1 MRGDAVKAAVVQKYG
16 PPEVVR
22 IRDVADPVAGKG
34 QVLVR
39 VRATTLNSGDARI
52 RGASFPPGFA
62 VPARLAL
69 GLRGPR
75 RPVLGVVYSGVV
87 EAVGPGVSGIAAGD
101 EVCGMTGA
109 RMGAHAEL
117 AAVRA
122 DRVCP
127 KPAGVDHEQ
136 AAAILFGG
144 STARHFLHDLVGP
157 GRRVLVNG
165 ASGAVGSAAV
175 QVARLA
181 GSHVTAVCS
190 HRNADLVR
198 SLGAEEVVDHAAT
211 SVLDLPATYD
221 VVLDTVGNLDRR
233 SGRRLLAPD
242 GVLVLVAAG
251 LADTVLARGNVRAG
265 VSSED
270 PVNFA
275 WLLDRIA
282 AGEMRAVVDRTLPLG
297 EVVEAHRIV
306 DSGRKV
312 GNLVLTP

>member
-1 MRGDAVKAAVVQKYG
+1 MGDNVRAAVVERYG
-16 PPEVVR
+16 LPEVVSV
-22 IRDVADPVAGKG
+22 RDLPDPVAGKG
-34 QVLVR
+34 QLLVR
-39 VRATTLNSGDARI
+39 VHATTLNSGDARI

-62 VPARLAL
+62 LPARLAL

-87 EAVGPGVSGIAAGD
+87 EAVGAGVTGVAVGD

-122 DRVCP
+122 DRHCA
-127 KPAGVDHEQ
+127 KPAGVSHEQ

-144 STARHFLHDLVGP
+144 STARHFLRDLVGP
-157 GRRVLVNG
+157 GKRVLVNG

-175 QVARLA
+175 QLARLA
-181 GSHVTAVCS
+181 GAHVTGVCS
-190 HRNADLVR
+190 DRNADLVR
-198 SLGAEEVVDHAAT
+198 SLGAEEVVDHARHRVA
-211 SVLDLPATYD
+211 DLTETYD

-233 SGRRLLAPD
+233 SGRRLLATD

-270 PVNFA
+270 PEIFA
-275 WLLDRIA
+275 WWLERIA
-282 AGEMRAVVDRTLPLG
+282 AGEARAVVDRTLPLS
-297 EVVEAHRIV
+297 EVVEAYRIV

>member
-1 MRGDAVKAAVVQKYG
+1 MKAAVVERYG
-16 PPEVVR
+16 PPEVVSVV
-22 IRDVADPVAGKG
+22 DLPDPVAGKG

-39 VRATTLNSGDARI
+39 VHATTLNSGDARV
-52 RGASFPPGFA
+52 RGCTFPRGFA
-62 VPARLAL
+62 LPGRLAL

-75 RPVLGVVYSGVV
+75 RSVLGVAYSGVV
-87 EAVGPGVSGIAAGD
+87 EAVGPGVTGVSVGD
-101 EVCGMTGA
+101 EVCGLTGA

-122 DRVCP
+122 DRACA

-144 STARHFLHDLVGP
+144 KTARHFLHDLVGP

-175 QVARLA
+175 QIAHLA
-181 GSHVTAVCS
+181 GSHTTAVCS
-190 HRNADLVR
+190 GRNADLVR
-198 SLGAEEVVDHAAT
+198 SLGAQEVVDHAVQPVAGL
-211 SVLDLPATYD
+211 SERYD

-233 SGRRLLAPD
+233 TGRRLLAPD

-270 PVNFA
+270 PADFA

-282 AGEMRAVVDRTLPLG
+282 AGELRAVVDRTLPLS
-297 EVVEAHRIV
+297 EVVEAHRLV

-312 GNLVLTP
+312 GNLVLLP

>member
-1 MRGDAVKAAVVQKYG
+1 MKAAVVERYG
-16 PPEVVR
+16 PPEVVSVR
-22 IRDVADPVAGKG
+22 EVPDPVPGKG

-39 VRATTLNSGDARI
+39 VRATALNSGDARI
-52 RGASFPPGFA
+52 RGARFPPGFA

-75 RPVLGVVYSGVV
+75 RAVLGVVYSGVV
-87 EAVGPGVSGIAAGD
+87 EAVGPDVSDVAVGD

-122 DRVCP
+122 DRLCA

-144 STARHFLHDLVGP
+144 STARHFLRDLVGP
-157 GRRVLVNG
+157 GKRVLVNG

-175 QVARLA
+175 QLAHLA
-181 GSHVTAVCS
+181 GAHVTGVCS
-190 HRNADLVR
+190 DRNADLVR
-198 SLGAEEVVDHAAT
+198 SLGADEVVDHARHRVAELT
-211 SVLDLPATYD
+211 ERYD

-233 SGRRLLAPD
+233 SGRALLATG
-242 GVLVLVAAG
+242 GVVVLAVAG
-251 LADTVLARGNVRAG
+251 LAETVLARGNVRAG

-270 PVNFA
+270 PESFA
-275 WLLDRIA
+275 WWLDRIA
-282 AGEMRAVVDRTLPLG
+282 AGEARAVVDRTLPLS

-312 GNLVLTP
+312 GNLVLLP

>member
-1 MRGDAVKAAVVQKYG
+1 MRAAVVERYG

-22 IRDVADPVAGKG
+22 VRDVADPVAGKG

-39 VRATTLNSGDARI
+39 VRATTMNSGDARI

-87 EAVGPGVSGIAAGD
+87 EAVGVGVAGVSVSD

-122 DRVCP
+122 DRLTP
-127 KPAGVDHEQ
+127 KPAGVDHAD

-144 STARHFLHDLVGP
+144 STARQFLGDLAAP

-175 QVARLA
+175 QLAHLA
-181 GSHVTAVCS
+181 GAHVTAVCS
-190 HRNADLVR
+190 ARNADLVR
-198 SLGAEEVVDHAAT
+198 SLGAAEVVDRATT
-211 SVLDLPATYD
+211 SVLDLPATHD
-221 VVLDTVGNLDRR
+221 VVLDAVGNVDRR

-242 GVLVLVAAG
+242 GVLLLAVAG
-251 LADTVLARGNVRAG
+251 LADTVLSRGAVRTG
-265 VSSED
+265 PIKED
-270 PVNFA
+270 PADFA
-275 WLLDRIA
+275 WLLQRLA
-282 AGEMRAVVDRTLPLG
+282 SGELRAVVDRTLPLS

>member
-1 MRGDAVKAAVVQKYG
+1 VKAAVAERYG
-16 PPEVVR
+16 PPEVVSV
-22 IRDVADPVAGKG
+22 RDVPDPVAGTG
-34 QVLVR
+34 QVVVR
-39 VRATTLNSGDARI
+39 VRATTVNSGDSRI
-52 RGASFPPGFA
+52 RGCRFPPGFA
-62 VPARLAL
+62 VPGRLAL
-69 GLRGPR
+69 GWRGPR
-75 RPVLGVVYSGVV
+75 RSVLGVVCSGVV
-87 EAVGPGVSGIAAGD
+87 ESVGPAVAGVSVGD
-101 EVCGMTGA
+101 EVAGMTGA

-117 AAVRA
+117 AVVRA
-122 DRVCP
+122 DRLTA
-127 KPAGVDHEQ
+127 KPPDVDHAQ

-165 ASGAVGSAAV
+165 ASGAVGTAAV
-175 QVARLA
+175 QVAHLA
-181 GSHVTAVCS
+181 GAHVTAVCS

-198 SLGAEEVVDHAAT
+198 SLGAEEVVDHAVQPVAG
-211 SVLDLPATYD
+211 LAGRYD

-233 SGRRLLAPD
+233 SGRRLLAPE

-270 PVNFA
+270 PVVFA

-282 AGEMRAVVDRTLPLG
+282 AGELRAVVDRTLPLG
-297 EVVEAHRIV
+297 DVVEAYRLV

>member
-1 MRGDAVKAAVVQKYG
+1 MKAAVVERYG
-16 PPEVVR
+16 PPETVSVV
-22 IRDVADPVAGKG
+22 DLPDPVAGKG

-39 VRATTLNSGDARI
+39 VHATTLNSGDARI
-52 RGASFPPGFA
+52 RGCRFPPGFA

-75 RPVLGVVYSGVV
+75 RAVLGVVYSGVV
-87 EAVGPGVSGIAAGD
+87 EAVGAGVTGVAVGD

-122 DRVCP
+122 DRMTT

-144 STARHFLHDLVGP
+144 STARHFLRDLVGP
-157 GRRVLVNG
+157 GKRVLVNG
-165 ASGAVGSAAV
+165 ASGAVGCAAV
-175 QVARLA
+175 QLAHLA

-190 HRNADLVR
+190 ERNADLVR
-198 SLGAEEVVDHAAT
+198 SLGAEEVVDHARHRVAELT
-211 SVLDLPATYD
+211 ERYD

-233 SGRRLLAPD
+233 SGRRLLATD

-270 PVNFA
+270 PENFA
-275 WLLDRIA
+275 WWLERIA
-282 AGEMRAVVDRTLPLG
+282 AGELRAVVDRTLPLS
-297 EVVEAHRIV
+297 EVVEAHRVV
-306 DSGRKV
+306 DSGRKA

>member
-1 MRGDAVKAAVVQKYG
+1 MGDNVKAAVVERYG
-16 PPEVVR
+16 PPEVVSV
-22 IRDVADPVAGKG
+22 RDLPDPVAGKG
-34 QVLVR
+34 QLLVR
-39 VRATTLNSGDARI
+39 VHATTLNSGDARI

-62 VPARLAL
+62 LPARLAL

-87 EAVGPGVSGIAAGD
+87 EAVGGGVTGVAVGD

-122 DRVCP
+122 DRHCA
-127 KPAGVDHEQ
+127 KPAGVSHEQ

-144 STARHFLHDLVGP
+144 STARHFLRDLVGP
-157 GRRVLVNG
+157 GKRVLVNG

-175 QVARLA
+175 QLARLA
-181 GSHVTAVCS
+181 GAHVTGVCS
-190 HRNADLVR
+190 DRNADLVR
-198 SLGAEEVVDHAAT
+198 SLGAEEVVDRARHRVA
-211 SVLDLPATYD
+211 DLTETYD

-233 SGRRLLAPD
+233 SGRRLLATD

-251 LADTVLARGNVRAG
+251 LADTVLARDNVRAG

-270 PVNFA
+270 PEIFA
-275 WLLDRIA
+275 WWLERIA
-282 AGEMRAVVDRTLPLG
+282 AGEARAVVDRTLPLS
-297 EVVEAHRIV
+297 EVAEAHRIV